1 MLDKCIELV
10 TQVSGRRPTGYVA
23 PWWEFSTVTNELLLE
38 RHSSA
43 RGDRRQPHGSFLT
56 RRWREMDSNFRFLVA
71 RPSNR
76 HGRGRDYCLEKR
88 KPICWG
94 TEGSNP
100 APSSGESGANLT
112 SSPGSTTRARS
123 STC

>member
-1 MLDKCIELV
+1 MAVLDKCIELV

-56 RRWREMDSNFRFLVA
+56 RRWREMDSN
-71 RPSNR
+71 
-76 HGRGRDYCLEKR
+76 H
-88 KPICWG
+88 
-94 TEGSNP
+94 
-100 APSSGESGANLT
+100 
-112 SSPGSTTRARS
+112 RS
-123 STC
+123 SVRWTAF

>member
-56 RRWREMDSNFRFLVA
+56 RRWEGTSAIVT
-71 RPSNR
+71 PSAV
-76 HGRGRDYCLEKR
+76 KR
-88 KPICWG
+88 MVYRSERCRRSGCSAPWVCQLLASISLK
-94 TEGSNP
+94 GS
-100 APSSGESGANLT
+100 
-112 SSPGSTTRARS
+112 
-123 STC
+123 

>member
-1 MLDKCIELV
+1 MAVLDKCIELV

-56 RRWREMDSNFRFLVA
+56 RRWRKQDSNPRSHYVLT
-71 RPSNR
+71 
-76 HGRGRDYCLEKR
+76 RD
-88 KPICWG
+88 
-94 TEGSNP
+94 
-100 APSSGESGANLT
+100 
-112 SSPGSTTRARS
+112 
-123 STC
+123 